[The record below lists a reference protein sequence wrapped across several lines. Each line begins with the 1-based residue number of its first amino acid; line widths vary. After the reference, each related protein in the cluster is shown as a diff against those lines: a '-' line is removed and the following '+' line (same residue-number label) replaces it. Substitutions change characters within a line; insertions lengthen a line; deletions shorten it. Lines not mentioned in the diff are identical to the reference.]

1 MSRGGIRTGA
11 GRKPAAA
18 PKRALTIRAT
28 EDTIAKVKFL
38 RRYKIDV
45 NAKFAQLVDE
55 LAADWQFVDDCLH
68 RYADEQKAAAR
79 AEVTE

>member
-38 RRYKIDV
+38 RRYKIDI

-55 LAADWQFVDDCLH
+55 LAGDWQKVDDCLH

-79 AEVTE
+79 AVR